1 MEIQPSSYIDT
12 VITVITAKPP
22 HSADIINQDKC
33 GPAALFH
40 GQITY

>member
-1 MEIQPSSYIDT
+1 MRLQMEIQPSSYIDT

-40 GQITY
+40 G